1 MFEQVFCLMK
11 KSLTLCLKA
20 FLRHVSAQATEFLE
34 GSELIEPSF
43 HTFLFHFAVPLLR
56 LLSSQGEDPFCLVSS
71 SSGGGGPTA
80 TLSLSISVTSCWSLF
95 SVTITVGLLLLFP
108 LNRHVSFFLGLVI
121 TAAAGFFRTSCS
133 SSASITGGGTSSTAG
148 DGG

>member
-1 MFEQVFCLMK
+1 MK
-11 KSLTLCLKA
+11 KSLTFCLKA
-20 FLRHVSAQATEFLE
+20 FLRHVSAQPTEFLE

-43 HTFLFHFAVPLLR
+43 LTFLFHFAFPLLR
-56 LLSSQGEDPFCLVSS
+56 LLSSQGQDPFCLVSS
-71 SSGGGGPTA
+71 SSGGGGGPTA
-80 TLSLSISVTSCWSLF
+80 TLSLSISVTSCWSLL
-95 SVTITVGLLLLFP
+95 SANTTVVLLLLFP

-133 SSASITGGGTSSTAG
+133 SSASITGGGTSSTGG